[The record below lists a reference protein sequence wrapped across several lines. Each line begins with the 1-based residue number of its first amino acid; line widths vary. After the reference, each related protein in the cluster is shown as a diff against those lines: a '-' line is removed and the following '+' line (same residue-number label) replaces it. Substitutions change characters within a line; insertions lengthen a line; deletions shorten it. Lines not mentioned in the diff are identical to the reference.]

1 MAKVHGSSNM
11 LMNKLQATGCG
22 IEAESAAAI
31 LYLLLKTLCSLH
43 LMNLQRLQRKART
56 IAG

>member
-1 MAKVHGSSNM
+1 M

-43 LMNLQRLQRKART
+43 LMNLRRLQRKART